1 MPKAL
6 ITSVPFG
13 ARSGLPME
21 LLASAGVTYAVN
33 PHRARLTEDQLSAL
47 VGDVDA
53 LIAGTE
59 PITDRVM
66 AQAPK
71 LRHISRI
78 GIGLDNVD
86 LLAARRRGIRVSY
99 TPDAPG
105 PAVAEL
111 TLCLMLT
118 LLRSVHVS
126 NAQMH
131 QGKWQ
136 RVFGRRLS
144 EITIGIIGVGRIG
157 TRVLRRIHALGTPT
171 ILVNDLS
178 PNYELSRE
186 VKIEWMTKEDILR
199 EADLVS
205 VHVPL
210 TALTKNMIRRE
221 HLVSMK
227 PDAAIINTSRGGII
241 NEADLYQVMMEGHL
255 SGAAVDVFTDEPY
268 KGNLAHVERCL
279 LTSHMGSMSIDCRTR
294 MEIEATEEAI
304 AFLQGKPLEREVPED
319 EYDVQSL
326 GL

>member
-111 TLCLMLT
+111 TLCL
-118 LLRSVHVS
+118 
-126 NAQMH
+126 
-131 QGKWQ
+131 
-136 RVFGRRLS
+136 
-144 EITIGIIGVGRIG
+144 
-157 TRVLRRIHALGTPT
+157 
-171 ILVNDLS
+171 
-178 PNYELSRE
+178 
-186 VKIEWMTKEDILR
+186 
-199 EADLVS
+199 
-205 VHVPL
+205 
-210 TALTKNMIRRE
+210 
-221 HLVSMK
+221 
-227 PDAAIINTSRGGII
+227 
-241 NEADLYQVMMEGHL
+241 
-255 SGAAVDVFTDEPY
+255 
-268 KGNLAHVERCL
+268 
-279 LTSHMGSMSIDCRTR
+279 
-294 MEIEATEEAI
+294 
-304 AFLQGKPLEREVPED
+304 
-319 EYDVQSL
+319 
-326 GL
+326 